1 MPLSDHEQRLLEQM
15 ERALYAEDPKF
26 ATTMRGADLRRRYRR
41 RAVAAAFVFVIG
53 IVLLMT
59 GAVSKTTPLG
69 VAGFVVMLVS
79 AWYAVTSWRRVP
91 AEGEIGT
98 FDAGTGGSSRRP
110 AASSRA
116 GPPRLAGADS
126 WSAWKSVGGAAAN
139 AVPGAELSGVVPP
152 VPRLAPS
159 PGRRQH
165 QSSPGRR
172 RPGSLSRSSRLG

>member
-41 RAVAAAFVFVIG
+41 RAVVAAFVFVIG

-69 VAGFVVMLVS
+69 VAGFVVMLGS

-91 AEGEIGT
+91 ADGEIGT
-98 FDAGTGGSSRRP
+98 FDAATGEKAQASRSKP
-110 AASSRA
+110 SRT
-116 GPPRLAGADS
+116 
-126 WSAWKSVGGAAAN
+126 AAARRR
-139 AVPGAELSGVVPP
+139 GFMERMEERWRRRRERG
-152 VPRLAPS
+152 
-159 PGRRQH
+159 PGR
-165 QSSPGRR
+165 
-172 RPGSLSRSSRLG
+172 

>member
-69 VAGFVVMLVS
+69 VAGFVVMLGS

-98 FDAGTGGSSRRP
+98 FDAATGEQPQASRSKP
-110 AASSRA
+110 SRT
-116 GPPRLAGADS
+116 
-126 WSAWKSVGGAAAN
+126 AAARRR
-139 AVPGAELSGVVPP
+139 GFMERMEERWRRRRERG
-152 VPRLAPS
+152 
-159 PGRRQH
+159 PGR
-165 QSSPGRR
+165 
-172 RPGSLSRSSRLG
+172 